1 MKRDRNVFSL
11 GQPLPTPTPAVLPAF
26 FHLSALTLP
35 EDRPLTKALQPWS
48 VRRTAHSQILLGAQ
62 PSPPGSCGL
71 LKGKWK
77 DLVKRERLS
86 LACLPPCFLF
96 LGISLEDQWGSAEHL
111 IPVQPML
118 HRGSGR
124 YLAAGRKAAAL
135 ILGCW
140 LHNMRPHGLNARE
153 TKLCPNSQSESDL
166 RMNLDP
172 LKGQINAQGLACSCC
187 TCSLGALCDGR
198 KLLAPRVDS

>member
-11 GQPLPTPTPAVLPAF
+11 GQPLPTPTPAVPPAF

-35 EDRPLTKALQPWS
+35 EDRPLTKACSHGPSEELL
-48 VRRTAHSQILLGAQ
+48 TAKFFLGL
-62 PSPPGSCGL
+62 SPHQPGSCGL

-118 HRGSGR
+118 HRGSGG